1 MIGIILL
8 AAAYFLFRTKRYYP
22 SLLIFFLFLTN
33 GFQVVPVQFLTAGAP
48 VDKGTDF
55 ALLLT
60 LLVTVTHFRR
70 IKQLMVHFKILRWCL
85 AMLGF
90 IILEVFYSLFVMD
103 YALVNVIQVF
113 RPYLFLLS
121 FMLFVFV
128 PKETLERLF
137 HTLAIITVC
146 QAVLYLLQIVTK
158 QTILLSAFGNEEVN
172 ITLTSGYSRY
182 YNIPSY
188 LTPVLCYFLYV
199 YRSRLNVIHYLIILI
214 LFSAVVGP
222 LHRSYILAII
232 AALSIYIFISQ
243 SRSNRIFL
251 FAVLGIGVY
260 LISFIGVVSKR
271 MDETLADLQT
281 TMGTRLSLQTI
292 DTYQNTSL
300 FRAAHLIERLEYI
313 VKQPERIIFGI
324 GLISDN
330 TPQAAKLPFQIGLI
344 SERTGQISKVD
355 TGDLVW
361 SFVVLNL
368 GIFGSLLF
376 AVFHIVFL
384 VFFFKNIQ
392 LSFAKIG
399 FLTVLT
405 AVFTSMAG
413 VEMLMVTFR
422 VIIILLAIIVLKQQA
437 AFASRKRA
445 AISETE
451 APIMY

>member
-33 GFQVVPVQFLTAGAP
+33 GFQIIPVQVLTAGAP

-60 LLVTVTHFRR
+60 LLVTFTHFRR
-70 IKQLMVHFKILRWCL
+70 IKQIMAHYKILRWCL
-85 AMLGF
+85 ILLSF
-90 IILEVFYSLFVMD
+90 VILEVFYSLFVMD

-121 FMLFVFV
+121 FMLFIFV
-128 PKETLERLF
+128 PEETLKRLF
-137 HTLAIITVC
+137 HTLAFITFC

-158 QTILLSAFGNEEVN
+158 QTILLSAFGNQEVN

-182 YNIPSY
+182 YNTPSY
-188 LTPVLCYFLYV
+188 LTPVLCYFLFV
-199 YRSRLNVIHYLIILI
+199 YRARMNAIHYLIILI
-214 LFSAVVGP
+214 LFAAVVGP
-222 LHRSYILAII
+222 LHRSYILAVI
-232 AALSIYIFISQ
+232 AALSIYIFITQ

-271 MDETLADLQT
+271 MDETLTDLQT
-281 TMGTRLSLQTI
+281 TLGTKLSLQTI

-313 VKQPERIIFGI
+313 AKQPERIVLGI
-324 GLISDN
+324 GLISEN
-330 TPQAAKLPFQIGLI
+330 TPQAARLPFQIGLI
-344 SERTGQISKVD
+344 SERTGQIFKVD

-361 SFVVLNL
+361 SFIVLNL
-368 GIFGSLLF
+368 GIIGSILF
-376 AVFHIVFL
+376 AVYHVVFL
-384 VFFFKNIQ
+384 IFFFRNIR
-392 LSFAKIG
+392 LTFARIG
-399 FLTVLT
+399 FPSVLT
-405 AVFTSMAG
+405 AIFTSMAG
-413 VEMLMVTFR
+413 VEMLTVSFR
-422 VIIILLAIIVLKQQA
+422 VVIVLLAIIVLKQQA
-437 AFASRKRA
+437 AFVSRRRA
-445 AISETE
+445 EESEAELVITN
-451 APIMY
+451 